1 MTGPRTRDGSRCGA
15 PWPLV
20 AAGLVVGVAFAA
32 PFGSLVVRTLGD
44 DPAQVVRVVTSEEV
58 LGPLARTLVL
68 AAVVTAAAAAL
79 GTAMAW
85 FLVRTE
91 LPARRVLAV
100 AAALPLVLPSF
111 VAAFA
116 WISAFARGGLVAEVL
131 GADLGWRLRGFGPAA
146 AILTLISYPYVYLPV
161 AARLAGLPRSL
172 EESARSLGRSP
183 VGVFTG
189 IVLPQTWGAVAAGSL
204 LVFLYCVSEFG
215 AVALLRYDT
224 LTLRIFATRLLEPDV
239 ARVLSLVLGSLALVI
254 VTAERRVAARRA
266 RVETPTGGAPAT
278 RARLGAATVPV
289 LGFVA
294 TVVGLG
300 LIVPVAVLGRWA
312 VRGLTGGRDL
322 LGRGAGLA
330 DLVTPTLHT
339 AGLAVGAAAVTVAV
353 VLPVAY
359 LTRRHRSWAGGA
371 ANLFV
376 VAGFAL
382 PGLVLAL
389 ALVTVTLRTPVLV
402 GLYQTLPL
410 LVFAYV
416 VHFGAQAMRAAEVAV
431 DAVPARLS
439 EAARSLGAGRVRRF
453 VAVEVPVMAPMLLAG
468 GGLVLL
474 SVAKELPTTLLLAP
488 IGVDTLALRVWSAAG
503 EGFFA
508 RAGLASLV
516 LVALSG
522 VLTWLVTIR
531 RMELRPGA

>member
-1 MTGPRTRDGSRCGA
+1 MNRLRHPRESRRA

-20 AAGLVVGVAFAA
+20 TAGLVVGAAFAA
-32 PFGSLVVRTLGD
+32 PFGSLVVRTLGNPD
-44 DPAQVVRVVTSEEV
+44 QILRVITSEEV
-58 LGPLARTLVL
+58 LGPLGRTLAL

-85 FLVRTE
+85 YLVRYE
-91 LPARRVLAV
+91 LPGRRVLAV

-116 WISAFARGGLVAEVL
+116 WISAFAPGGLVAELFGVH
-131 GADLGWRLRGFGPAA
+131 LGWRLRGFGPAVV
-146 AILTLISYPYVYLPV
+146 ILTLISYPYVYLPV

-239 ARVLSLVLGSLALVI
+239 ARVLSLVLGTLALVT
-254 VTAERRVAARRA
+254 VAAERRVALRRI
-266 RVETPTGGAPAT
+266 RVETPAGGPPAT
-278 RARLGAATVPV
+278 RARLGAATPPV

-300 LIVPVAVLGRWA
+300 LVVPVVVLGRWA
-312 VRGLTGGRDL
+312 LRGLAGGRDL
-322 LGRGAGLA
+322 LGRGSGVS
-330 DLVTPTLHT
+330 DLVTPALHT
-339 AGLAVGAAAVTVAV
+339 AGLAIGAAAVTVAV

-359 LTRRHRSWAGGA
+359 LTRRHRSWAGGV

-389 ALVTVTLRTPVLV
+389 ALVTVTLRTPLLA

-439 EAARSLGAGRVRRF
+439 EAARSLGAGRIRRF
-453 VAVEVPVMAPMLLAG
+453 ATVEVPVMAPMLLAG

-531 RMELRPGA
+531 RMEVRPGA